1 MLKMDI
7 NRKGIILAGGHGSR
21 LRPLTFAVSKQLMP
35 IYDKPMIFY
44 PLSTLMLSGIREI
57 LIICN
62 PHEIDSFK
70 RLLKDGSQWGISI
83 CYKIQKRPDG
93 IAQSFVIGESFIKNS
108 PTTLILGDNLF
119 YGHDLISK
127 LKKASENKE
136 YSTIFAYSVKDPER
150 YGVVNFDNNF
160 QAISIDEKPN
170 KPISNKIVTG
180 LYFYDE
186 YAVEYA
192 KTLKPSERG
201 ELEITDLNN
210 IYLQNKKLKVE
221 LLGRGYAWFD
231 TGTFDSL
238 QEAGEFIRTIE
249 NRQCLKICCPEEIAW
264 RYGWIDDI
272 KLAELSAKMIQS
284 NYGKYLSKILE
295 EGTNL
300 KLHK

>member
-1 MLKMDI
+1 MLKMNI
-7 NRKGIILAGGHGSR
+7 NRKGIILAGGYGSR

-35 IYDKPMIFY
+35 VYDKPMIYY
-44 PLSTLMLSGIREI
+44 PLSILMLSGIREI

-93 IAQSFVIGESFIKNS
+93 LAQSFVIGESFIKNS

-119 YGHDLISK
+119 YGHNLISK
-127 LKKASENKE
+127 LKKAYEDKE
-136 YSTIFAYSVKDPER
+136 CSTIFAYSVNDPER

-160 QAISIDEKPN
+160 RAISIEEKPN

-221 LLGRGYAWFD
+221 ILGRGYAWFD

-264 RYGWIDDI
+264 RNGWIDDI
-272 KLAELSAKMIQS
+272 KLAELSKKMIQS
-284 NYGKYLSKILE
+284 NYGKYLIKMLQE
-295 EGTNL
+295 KNN
-300 KLHK
+300 

>member
-1 MLKMDI
+1 MNI
-7 NRKGIILAGGHGSR
+7 NRKGIILAGGYGSR

-35 IYDKPMIFY
+35 VYDKPMIYY
-44 PLSTLMLSGIREI
+44 PLSILMLSGIREI

-93 IAQSFVIGESFIKNS
+93 LAQSFVIGESFIKNS

-119 YGHDLISK
+119 YGHNLISK
-127 LKKASENKE
+127 LKKAYEDKE
-136 YSTIFAYSVKDPER
+136 FSTIFAYSVNDPER

-160 QAISIDEKPN
+160 RAISIDEKPN

-221 LLGRGYAWFD
+221 ILGRGYAWFD

-264 RYGWIDDI
+264 RNGWIDDI
-272 KLAELSAKMIQS
+272 KLAELSKKMIQS
-284 NYGKYLSKILE
+284 NYGKYLIKMLDE
-295 EGTNL
+295 KNN
-300 KLHK
+300 

>member
-1 MLKMDI
+1 MNI
-7 NRKGIILAGGHGSR
+7 NRKGIILAGGYGSR

-35 IYDKPMIFY
+35 VYDKPMIYY
-44 PLSTLMLSGIREI
+44 PLSILMLSGIREI

-93 IAQSFVIGESFIKNS
+93 LAQSFVIGESFIKNS

-119 YGHDLISK
+119 YGHNLISK
-127 LKKASENKE
+127 LKKAYEDKE
-136 YSTIFAYSVKDPER
+136 FSTIFAYSVNDPER

-160 QAISIDEKPN
+160 RAISIEEKPN

-221 LLGRGYAWFD
+221 ILGRGYAWFD

-264 RYGWIDDI
+264 RNGWIDDI
-272 KLAELSAKMIQS
+272 KLAELSKKMIQS
-284 NYGKYLSKILE
+284 NYGKYLIKMLDE
-295 EGTNL
+295 KNN
-300 KLHK
+300 

>member
-1 MLKMDI
+1 MLKMNI
-7 NRKGIILAGGHGSR
+7 NRKGIILAGGYGSR

-35 IYDKPMIFY
+35 VYDKPMIYY
-44 PLSTLMLSGIREI
+44 PLSILMLSGIREI

-93 IAQSFVIGESFIKNS
+93 LAQSFVIGESFIKNS

-119 YGHDLISK
+119 YGHNLISK
-127 LKKASENKE
+127 LKKAYEDKE
-136 YSTIFAYSVKDPER
+136 FSTIFAYSVNDPER

-160 QAISIDEKPN
+160 RAISIEEKPN

-221 LLGRGYAWFD
+221 ILGRGYAWFD

-264 RYGWIDDI
+264 RNGWIDDI
-272 KLAELSAKMIQS
+272 KLAELSKKMIQS
-284 NYGKYLSKILE
+284 NYGKYLIKMLQE
-295 EGTNL
+295 KNN
-300 KLHK
+300 

>member
-1 MLKMDI
+1 MLKMNI
-7 NRKGIILAGGHGSR
+7 NRKGIILAGGYGSR

-35 IYDKPMIFY
+35 VYDKPMIYY
-44 PLSTLMLSGIREI
+44 PLSILMLSGIREI

-93 IAQSFVIGESFIKNS
+93 LAQSFVIGESFIKNS

-119 YGHDLISK
+119 YGHNLISK
-127 LKKASENKE
+127 LKKAYEDKE
-136 YSTIFAYSVKDPER
+136 FSTIFAYSVNDPER

-160 QAISIDEKPN
+160 RAISIEEKPN

-221 LLGRGYAWFD
+221 ILGRGYAWFD

-264 RYGWIDDI
+264 RNGWIDDI

-284 NYGKYLSKILE
+284 NYGKYLVKILE
-295 EGTNL
+295 GEG
-300 KLHK
+300 

>member
-62 PHEIDSFK
+62 QHEIDSFK

-93 IAQSFVIGESFIKNS
+93 IAQSFIIGESFIQNS

-180 LYFYDE
+180 LYFYDK

-284 NYGKYLSKILE
+284 NYGKYLVKILE
-295 EGTNL
+295 GEG
-300 KLHK
+300 

>member
-1 MLKMDI
+1 MLKMNI
-7 NRKGIILAGGHGSR
+7 NRKGIILAGGYGSR

-35 IYDKPMIFY
+35 VYDKPMIYY
-44 PLSTLMLSGIREI
+44 PLSILMLSGIREI

-93 IAQSFVIGESFIKNS
+93 LAQSFVIGESFIKNS

-119 YGHDLISK
+119 YGHNLISK
-127 LKKASENKE
+127 LKKAYEDKE
-136 YSTIFAYSVKDPER
+136 FSTIFAYSVNDPER

-160 QAISIDEKPN
+160 RAISIEEKPN

-221 LLGRGYAWFD
+221 ILGRGYAWFD

-284 NYGKYLSKILE
+284 NYGKYLVKILE
-295 EGTNL
+295 GEG
-300 KLHK
+300 

>member
-1 MLKMDI
+1 MLKMNI
-7 NRKGIILAGGHGSR
+7 NRKGIILAGGYGSR

-35 IYDKPMIFY
+35 VYDKPMIYY
-44 PLSTLMLSGIREI
+44 PLSILMLSGIREI

-93 IAQSFVIGESFIKNS
+93 LAQSFVIGESFIKNS

-119 YGHDLISK
+119 YGHNLISK
-127 LKKASENKE
+127 LKKAYEDKE
-136 YSTIFAYSVKDPER
+136 FSTIFAYSVNDPER

-160 QAISIDEKPN
+160 RAISIEEKPN

-180 LYFYDE
+180 LYFYDK

-221 LLGRGYAWFD
+221 ILGRGYAWFD

-264 RYGWIDDI
+264 RNGWIDDI
-272 KLAELSAKMIQS
+272 KLAELSKKMIQS
-284 NYGKYLSKILE
+284 NYGKYLIKMLDE
-295 EGTNL
+295 KNN
-300 KLHK
+300 